1 MKAREIASI
10 VGKIISMSLAVGPIS
25 RLMTRSLYA
34 LLNTRSYWCQA
45 LQVTPKAREEVNFWR
60 TQLDLINGREI
71 WHSPSA
77 IRVVYSDASAT
88 GYGGY
93 TVEHGGYVAHGAW
106 SIEEMAQSSTWREL
120 KAVRMTLQSLVS
132 KLKNERVK
140 WFSDNQNVV
149 RILEIGSRK
158 PNLQEEALAVFSFA
172 SQNLIRTEP
181 QWISC
186 YENQVAD
193 YLSHLQDTND
203 WRIQPLIFWAPYN

>member
-1 MKAREIASI
+1 LHAASRDTLKAREIASI
-10 VGKIISMSLAVGPIS
+10 
-25 RLMTRSLYA
+25 
-34 LLNTRSYWCQA
+34 
-45 LQVTPKAREEVNFWR
+45 
-60 TQLDLINGREI
+60 
-71 WHSPSA
+71 
-77 IRVVYSDASAT
+77 
-88 GYGGY
+88 
-93 TVEHGGYVAHGAW
+93 
-106 SIEEMAQSSTWREL
+106 
-120 KAVRMTLQSLVS
+120 
-132 KLKNERVK
+132 
-140 WFSDNQNVV
+140 V